1 MDEDEY
7 LFLNQVTAGSNP
19 IAVTCMKVKLFAC
32 FVFSLQC
39 NIFISSI
46 YLLTIVFRSA
56 TFSVI
61 ANFVQQLLVLLLIYV
76 TNSGSFL
83 LYYLL
88 FFSNGKM

>member
-7 LFLNQVTAGSNP
+7 LFLNQVIAGSNP

-32 FVFSLQC
+32 FVFSLQY

-61 ANFVQQLLVLLLIYV
+61 ADLCYQLWELPSVLFTNF
-76 TNSGSFL
+76 F
-83 LYYLL
+83 
-88 FFSNGKM
+88 